1 MHKSSNQSQRNED
14 KEIRDLLGSSKE
26 RKLSLSKR
34 QISVLLC
41 VGAAL
46 IIWGLWPSTEPRDV
60 EYQTEE
66 AKIGSLVV
74 TISATG
80 NLKPTNQIEVGSELS
95 GIMDSV
101 LVDENESVTRNQ
113 PLARLDTARLV
124 DAVEQSKA
132 VLAER
137 EANVE
142 QIRATV
148 SESKLHLYRLRQLY
162 DVTKGKSPS
171 KTEIDA
177 AVANFRRA
185 QANEK
190 TALSAVQQAQANL
203 RSDQTNLTKATLI
216 SPINGVVLKRS
227 VEPGQTVAASFQAPV
242 LFTIAEDLKKM
253 ELHVDVDEADVGQ
266 VLAGQDAAFTVD
278 AWPEREYQAKIKR
291 ISFAAEVKDNVVTY
305 PAVLD
310 VENTDLTLRPG
321 MTGTALITT
330 LKLDQQLLV
339 PNAAFRVDLSPHI
352 EKEEPKGVFGF
363 LFPRPKQPSPKVRT
377 QQKTGVSQ
385 LWILRNG
392 QPIEVSVEVIATN
405 QKYSAIRTSEIN
417 PETRVI
423 VELVSER

>member
-95 GIMDSV
+95 GIMESV

-392 QPIEVSVEVIATN
+392 QPIEVSVEIIATN

>member
-1 MHKSSNQSQRNED
+1 MRKSSNQSQRNED
-14 KEIRDLLGSSKE
+14 KEIRDLLGSSNE

-46 IIWGLWPSTEPRDV
+46 ITWGLWPSTEPRDV

-95 GIMDSV
+95 GIMESV

-113 PLARLDTARLV
+113 PLARLNTARLV

-392 QPIEVSVEVIATN
+392 QPIEVSVEIIATN

-423 VELVSER
+423 VELVSQR

>member
-266 VLAGQDAAFTVD
+266 VLVGQDAVFTVD

-392 QPIEVSVEVIATN
+392 QPIEVSVEIIATN

>member
-216 SPINGVVLKRS
+216 SPINGVVLTRS

-392 QPIEVSVEVIATN
+392 QPIEVSVEIIATN

>member
-1 MHKSSNQSQRNED
+1 MHKSSNHSQRKED
-14 KEIRDLLGSSKE
+14 KEIRDLLSSSKE

-34 QISVLLC
+34 QMTVLLC
-41 VGAAL
+41 VGAVL
-46 IIWGLWPSTEPRDV
+46 VIWGLWPSTERRDV

-66 AKIGSLVV
+66 AKIGALVV

-101 LVDENESVTRNQ
+101 LVDENELVTKNQ
-113 PLARLDTARLV
+113 PLAKLDTARLV

-162 DVTKGKSPS
+162 DVTEGKSPS

-190 TALSAVQQAQANL
+190 IALSAVQQAQANL

-266 VLAGQDAAFTVD
+266 VLTGQDAAFTVD
-278 AWPEREYQAKIKR
+278 AWPDREYQAKIKR

-392 QPIEVSVEVIATN
+392 QPIEVSVEIIATN

>member
-14 KEIRDLLGSSKE
+14 KEIRDLIGSSKE

-392 QPIEVSVEVIATN
+392 QPIEVSVEIIATN

>member
-101 LVDENESVTRNQ
+101 LVNENESVTRNQ

-137 EANVE
+137 
-142 QIRATV
+142 
-148 SESKLHLYRLRQLY
+148 
-162 DVTKGKSPS
+162 
-171 KTEIDA
+171 
-177 AVANFRRA
+177 
-185 QANEK
+185 
-190 TALSAVQQAQANL
+190 
-203 RSDQTNLTKATLI
+203 
-216 SPINGVVLKRS
+216 
-227 VEPGQTVAASFQAPV
+227 
-242 LFTIAEDLKKM
+242 
-253 ELHVDVDEADVGQ
+253 
-266 VLAGQDAAFTVD
+266 
-278 AWPEREYQAKIKR
+278 
-291 ISFAAEVKDNVVTY
+291 
-305 PAVLD
+305 
-310 VENTDLTLRPG
+310 
-321 MTGTALITT
+321 
-330 LKLDQQLLV
+330 
-339 PNAAFRVDLSPHI
+339 
-352 EKEEPKGVFGF
+352 
-363 LFPRPKQPSPKVRT
+363 
-377 QQKTGVSQ
+377 
-385 LWILRNG
+385 
-392 QPIEVSVEVIATN
+392 
-405 QKYSAIRTSEIN
+405 
-417 PETRVI
+417 
-423 VELVSER
+423 

>member
-34 QISVLLC
+34 QISVLSC

-392 QPIEVSVEVIATN
+392 QPIEVSVEIIATN

>member
-26 RKLSLSKR
+26 RKLSFSTR

-392 QPIEVSVEVIATN
+392 QPIEVSVEIIATN

>member
-1 MHKSSNQSQRNED
+1 MHRSSNQSQRNED

-46 IIWGLWPSTEPRDV
+46 IIWGLWPSTERRDI
-60 EYQTEE
+60 EYKTEE
-66 AKIGSLVV
+66 AKIGPLIV

-352 EKEEPKGVFGF
+352 EKEEPKGVFRF

-392 QPIEVSVEVIATN
+392 QPIEVSVEIIATN

>member
-1 MHKSSNQSQRNED
+1 MHKSSNQSQINED

-148 SESKLHLYRLRQLY
+148 SESKLQLYRLRQLY

-392 QPIEVSVEVIATN
+392 QPIEVSVEIIATN

>member
-1 MHKSSNQSQRNED
+1 MHKSSNQSQRNDD

-46 IIWGLWPSTEPRDV
+46 VIWGLWPSTESHDV
-60 EYQTEE
+60 EYQTAE

-330 LKLDQQLLV
+330 LKLNQQLLV

-377 QQKTGVSQ
+377 KQKTGVSQ

-392 QPIEVSVEVIATN
+392 QPIEVSVEIIATN

>member
-148 SESKLHLYRLRQLY
+148 SESKLQLYRLRQLY

-392 QPIEVSVEVIATN
+392 QPIEVSVEIIATN

>member
-14 KEIRDLLGSSKE
+14 KEIRDLIGSSKE

-190 TALSAVQQAQANL
+190 TALSAVQQARANL

-392 QPIEVSVEVIATN
+392 QPIEVSVEIIATN

>member
-392 QPIEVSVEVIATN
+392 QPIEVSVEIIATN
-405 QKYSAIRTSEIN
+405 QKYSAIRASEIN

>member
-162 DVTKGKSPS
+162 DVTEGKSPS

-423 VELVSER
+423 VELVSEL

>member
-1 MHKSSNQSQRNED
+1 MHNKSNQSQKKED
-14 KEIRDLLGSSKE
+14 KDIRDLLGSGKE

-41 VGAAL
+41 IGVAL
-46 IIWGLWPSTEPRDV
+46 VIWGLWPSTERRDV
-60 EYQTEE
+60 EYKTEE
-66 AKIGSLVV
+66 AKIGPLVV

-162 DVTKGKSPS
+162 NVTEGKSPS

-177 AVANFRRA
+177 AVADFRRA

-352 EKEEPKGVFGF
+352 EKDEPKGVFGF

-385 LWILRNG
+385 LWILKNG
-392 QPIEVSVEVIATN
+392 QPIEVSVEIVATN

>member
-41 VGAAL
+41 VGATL

-392 QPIEVSVEVIATN
+392 QPIEVSVEIIATN

>member
-185 QANEK
+185 QANKK
-190 TALSAVQQAQANL
+190 TALSAVQQARANL

-392 QPIEVSVEVIATN
+392 QPIEVSVEIIATN

>member
-1 MHKSSNQSQRNED
+1 MRKSSNQSQRNED

-377 QQKTGVSQ
+377 QHKTGVSQ

-392 QPIEVSVEVIATN
+392 QPIEVSVEIIATN

>member
-392 QPIEVSVEVIATN
+392 QPIEVSVEIIATN

>member
-377 QQKTGVSQ
+377 KQKTGVSQ

-392 QPIEVSVEVIATN
+392 QPIEVSVEIIATN
-405 QKYSAIRTSEIN
+405 QKYSAIRTSEIK

>member
-1 MHKSSNQSQRNED
+1 MHRSSNQSQRNED

-392 QPIEVSVEVIATN
+392 QPIEVSVEIIATN

>member
-95 GIMDSV
+95 GIMESV

-377 QQKTGVSQ
+377 KQKTGVSQ

-392 QPIEVSVEVIATN
+392 QPIEVNVEIIATN
-405 QKYSAIRTSEIN
+405 QKYSAIRTSEIK

>member
-190 TALSAVQQAQANL
+190 TALSAVQQARANL

-392 QPIEVSVEVIATN
+392 QPIEVSVEIIATN

>member
-266 VLAGQDAAFTVD
+266 VLADQDAAFTVD

-392 QPIEVSVEVIATN
+392 QPIEVSVEIIATN

>member
-95 GIMDSV
+95 GIMDLV

-392 QPIEVSVEVIATN
+392 QPIEVSVEIIATN

>member
-1 MHKSSNQSQRNED
+1 MHRSSNQSQRNED

-377 QQKTGVSQ
+377 KQKTGVSQ

-392 QPIEVSVEVIATN
+392 QPIEVSVEIIATN